1 MSVGLLTALSL
12 LTVVRQITRQGFLLG
27 QKPLLALEKS
37 LPQSLYACYQQFIN
51 LCFVLKTNMDMNK
64 VSAGLD

>member
-12 LTVVRQITRQGFLLG
+12 LTVVRRITRQGFLLG
-27 QKPLLALEKS
+27 QKPLLALKKS

-64 VSAGLD
+64 VSASLD